1 MRLRDFLKATP
12 LMSLA
17 LISVLAKPLPPVV
30 DRPDYADGT
39 RSVDPIERSRT
50 VLPPAS
56 ALVLEDKVLESV
68 YYNALAILSTNN
80 RCSDFFGG
88 SSASI
93 EVFSRL
99 MGQVRKDYWAPSV
112 AMRMHGNTVNA
123 EDART
128 RARYRLFTKVSIN
141 ANGAFY
147 RRALFRSEQ
156 TVPGVGSFRPN
167 TREVRLL
174 ILLHELGHMIRGLDG
189 NWLLPDDGGN
199 ESLSRDNSRK
209 IEKVCG
215 DQIESP
221 SGGEAIR
228 NLAMRNLA
236 MRNLATRNQAD
247 EIVALETNKSDQS
260 VIERAGDH

>member
-30 DRPDYADGT
+30 DRPDYIEDASSG
-39 RSVDPIERSRT
+39 DPNERLRP
-50 VLPPAS
+50 VLPPAP

-88 SSASI
+88 PSASI

-99 MGQVRKDYWAPSV
+99 MGQVRKDYYAPSV
-112 AMRMHGNTVNA
+112 AMRMHGITVNT

-147 RRALFRSEQ
+147 RRANFRSEQ

-221 SGGEAIR
+221 NEGEAIR
-228 NLAMRNLA
+228 NLARRNLA
-236 MRNLATRNQAD
+236 PRNQAD
-247 EIVALETNKSDQS
+247 ETVALETNNSDQS